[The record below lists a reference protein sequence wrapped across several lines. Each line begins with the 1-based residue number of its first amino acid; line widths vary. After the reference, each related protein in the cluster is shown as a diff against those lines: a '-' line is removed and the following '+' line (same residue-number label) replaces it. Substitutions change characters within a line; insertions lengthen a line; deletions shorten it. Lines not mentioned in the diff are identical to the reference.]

1 MSSFK
6 SELNPQLSA
15 MISLLDDDDSTVFQS
30 VSHKLREVVS
40 SDNPEAAEVMKLIV
54 EKRDSVSDLAAK
66 RITAFIDEVQF
77 QKLAPKL
84 RHALL
89 DNAPLEEFCFLIA
102 QIGYPVLDVGKYR
115 RELNRI
121 ESVLRLEYASSQT
134 SAEIDRVFMMSNV
147 IFDREGF
154 RGNSSNYYEPENSY
168 INRVIE
174 RKLGIPISLGAI
186 VLIMAERLS
195 LPIFG
200 VNMPA
205 HFMLKYEHYNLE
217 LFIDP
222 FNQGRI
228 LDKQDCI
235 RFLMNQGYGYV
246 EQYLAKA
253 TTSQIVDRMLNN
265 LRNSYTE
272 LMIDQKRALIDQY
285 LDVIY
290 DVRGEKR
297 PIRNEQADDDDEEL
311 DDTEDD
317 LNF

>member
-1 MSSFK
+1 MSSNV
-6 SELNPQLSA
+6 ELNPQLSA

-30 VSHKLREVVS
+30 VSHKLREVIS
-40 SDNPEAAEVMKLIV
+40 SDNPEAAEVMRLIV
-54 EKRDSVSDLAAK
+54 EKRDSVSDPAAK
-66 RITAFIDEVQF
+66 RITQFIDEIQF
-77 QKLAPKL
+77 QRLAPKL
-84 RHALL
+84 SHALL
-89 DNAPLEEFCFLIA
+89 DNAPLEDFCFLIA
-102 QIGYPVLDVGKYR
+102 QIGYPALDVEKYR

-134 SAEIDRVFMMSNV
+134 NAEIDRVFMISNV

-154 RGNSSNYYEPENSY
+154 RGNSNNYYEPENSY
-168 INRVIE
+168 INRVID
-174 RKLGIPISLGAI
+174 RRLGIPISLGAI
-186 VLIMAERLS
+186 VLIIAERLS

-205 HFMLKYEHYNLE
+205 HFMLKYERYNFE

-253 TTSQIVDRMLNN
+253 TTAQIVERMFNN

-272 LMIDQKRALIDQY
+272 LMMDNKRALIDQY

-297 PIRNEQADDDDEEL
+297 PSPSELSDDDEDL
-311 DDTEDD
+311 DDAEDD

>member
-1 MSSFK
+1 MSSK
-6 SELNPQLSA
+6 SDLNPQLSA
-15 MISLLDDDDSTVFQS
+15 MISLLDDDDSAVFQS

-40 SDNPEAAEVMKLIV
+40 SDNPEAASVMHLLI
-54 EKRDSVSDLAAK
+54 EKRDSVSDLAAQ
-66 RITAFIDEVQF
+66 RITAFIDDVQF
-77 QKLAPKL
+77 QRLAPKL
-84 RHALL
+84 RLALI
-89 DNAPLEEFCFLIA
+89 DNAPLEDFCFLIA
-102 QIGYPVLDVGKYR
+102 QIGYPTVDVEKYR

-121 ESVLRLEYASSQT
+121 ESVIRLEFASSQT
-134 SAEIDRVFMMSNV
+134 TAEIDRIFMISNV

-205 HFMLKYEHYNLE
+205 HFMLKYERYNLE

-222 FNQGRI
+222 FSQGRI

-246 EQYLAKA
+246 QQYLAKA
-253 TTSQIVDRMLNN
+253 TTPQIVERMFNN

-272 LMIDQKRALIDQY
+272 LMMDQKRALIDQY

-297 PIRNEQADDDDEEL
+297 PPQSEQADDDDL

>member
-1 MSSFK
+1 
-6 SELNPQLSA
+6 
-15 MISLLDDDDSTVFQS
+15 MISLLDDDDSAVFQS

-40 SDNPEAAEVMKLIV
+40 SDNPETASIMHLLI

-66 RITAFIDEVQF
+66 RITAFIDDVQF
-77 QKLAPKL
+77 QRLAPKL
-84 RHALL
+84 RLALL
-89 DNAPLEEFCFLIA
+89 DSASLEDFCFLIA
-102 QIGYPVLDVGKYR
+102 QIGYPAVDIGKYR

-121 ESVLRLEYASSQT
+121 ESVLRLEFASSQT
-134 SAEIDRVFMMSNV
+134 TAEIDRVFMMSNV
-147 IFDREGF
+147 TFDREGF

-205 HFMLKYEHYNLE
+205 HFMLKYERYNLE

-222 FNQGRI
+222 FSQGRI

-253 TTSQIVDRMLNN
+253 TTSQIVERMFNN

-272 LMIDQKRALIDQY
+272 LMMDQKRALIDQY

-297 PIRNEQADDDDEEL
+297 PTPSEHSDDDDEDL

>member
-1 MSSFK
+1 
-6 SELNPQLSA
+6 
-15 MISLLDDDDSTVFQS
+15 MISLLDDEDSTVFQS
-30 VSHKLREVVS
+30 VSQKLRDIVVS
-40 SDNPEAAEVMKLIV
+40 DKPEAAEVLRLIV
-54 EKRDSVSDLAAK
+54 EKRDSVAEPAAK
-66 RITAFIDEVQF
+66 RITQFIDEVQF
-77 QKLAPKL
+77 QRLAPKL
-84 RHALL
+84 RRAVL
-89 DNAPLEEFCFLIA
+89 DNASLEDFCFLIA
-102 QIGYPVLDVGKYR
+102 QIGYPALDIEKYR

-121 ESVLRLEYASSQT
+121 ESVLRLEYASST
-134 SAEIDRVFMMSNV
+134 TTAEIDRVFMMSNV

-168 INRVIE
+168 INRVID
-174 RKLGIPISLGAI
+174 RKVGIPISLGAI

-195 LPIFG
+195 VPIYG
-200 VNMPA
+200 VNMPS
-205 HFMLKYEHYNLE
+205 HFMLKYERYNFE

-253 TTSQIVDRMLNN
+253 TTVQIVERMFNN

-272 LMIDQKRALIDQY
+272 LMMEQKRALIEQY

-297 PIRNEQADDDDEEL
+297 PAPSEPFDDDDDLE
-311 DDTEDD
+311 DMEDD

>member
-1 MSSFK
+1 MNLK

-40 SDNPEAAEVMKLIV
+40 SDNPEAAEVMRLIV

-66 RITAFIDEVQF
+66 RITAFIDDVQF
-77 QKLAPKL
+77 QRLAPKL
-84 RHALL
+84 RHALM
-89 DNAPLEEFCFLIA
+89 DSAPLEEFCFLIA
-102 QIGYPVLDVGKYR
+102 QIGYPALDIEKYR

-205 HFMLKYEHYNLE
+205 HFMLKYERYNFE

-253 TTSQIVDRMLNN
+253 TTAQIVERMLNN

-272 LMIDQKRALIDQY
+272 LMLDDKRALIDQY

-297 PIRNEQADDDDEEL
+297 PSPSELSDDDEDL
-311 DDTEDD
+311 DDAEDD